1 MNQRDY
7 YKNKINKILPEF
19 PDYIDDFV
27 DTYYDTLSPLT
38 LYRYLETYKNF
49 LSWTIRETI
58 SSANNIKD
66 VELSVLENISKKE
79 QCYSSKCKAF
89 LLQRLQKYFCSRY
102 SK

>member
-79 QCYSSKCKAF
+79 MESFFYT
-89 LLQRLQKYFCSRY
+89 RYRYF
-102 SK
+102 

>member
-58 SSANNIKD
+58 
-66 VELSVLENISKKE
+66 
-79 QCYSSKCKAF
+79 
-89 LLQRLQKYFCSRY
+89 
-102 SK
+102 